1 VPIGVSDEELL
12 PLLSLNVLVLDLA
25 SVSGLVGLLPLLG
38 GVLVFPNPALKM
50 PIPYLFNLFSRE
62 SLMMLLTLFLLVTRA
77 LLVRFYSF
85 RNRF

>member
-1 VPIGVSDEELL
+1 MPIGVSDEELL
-12 PLLSLNVLVLDLA
+12 PLRSLNVLALDLA

-38 GVLVFPNPALKM
+38 GVLVFPNPVLKM